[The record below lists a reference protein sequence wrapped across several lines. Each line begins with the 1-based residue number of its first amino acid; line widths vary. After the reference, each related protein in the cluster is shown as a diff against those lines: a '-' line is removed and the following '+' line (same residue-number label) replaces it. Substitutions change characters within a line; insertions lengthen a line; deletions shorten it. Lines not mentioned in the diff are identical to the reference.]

1 MQCKK
6 YVITISLSSEW
17 LEKGRK
23 RKKEYDCGNT
33 TCAFVAQ
40 ILITQGGG
48 SGVGF
53 RPFISHIYIL
63 SFVAECTLDI
73 MFVHRD
79 I

>member
-1 MQCKK
+1 MA
-6 YVITISLSSEW
+6 E
-17 LEKGRK
+17 EGE
-23 RKKEYDCGNT
+23 KKEYDCGNT

-63 SFVAECTLDI
+63 SVLAESTQDI
-73 MFVHRD
+73 MLVHID